1 MAHIM
6 ASEGATVDVGTLV
19 AVIAEPGE
27 SVARPSETRPQK
39 SPTTSKRKPS
49 ATSPTTRIPGMGGQV
64 TPVARKLA
72 RQNNIDIATVQGTG
86 PNGRITEQDVRLVIE
101 APQRPAAQV
110 VPRARLLAREHDID
124 LGAVQGSGPNG
135 RILVADVERAV
146 ASQIHAPAG
155 EVVPLKGL
163 RKTIADRMMQSV
175 QTMAQVTLTTEAD
188 VTEVVRLRQALVSEW
203 RPHRLRPVD
212 QDIIVKVV
220 AASLCEHPRLNAL
233 LVNNEIRLLDEVNIG
248 LAMAVPDGLLVPVIR
263 RSNEKDLLSIARET
277 RELADKSRKNE
288 LSIDDMTGAG
298 FTITSLSTYEIDAFT
313 PIIDPPQVAI
323 LGVGRIVEK
332 PAVHQGEIAVR
343 SMMFLSLAF
352 DHRAL
357 DGVPAAEFLRT
368 LKRKLEDPGRIASG
382 Q

>member
-1 MAHIM
+1 MATNVLLPQWGMNMEDGLLVKWLVKEGDTVETGQPLVEIETAKINSELEAPESGVVAHIM

-27 SVARPSETRPQK
+27 SVARPSETHPQK

-49 ATSPTTRIPGMGGQV
+49 ATSPATRIRGIGGQV

-146 ASQIHAPAG
+146 GSQIHAPAG

-175 QTMAQVTLTTEAD
+175 QTMA
-188 VTEVVRLRQALVSEW
+188 
-203 RPHRLRPVD
+203 
-212 QDIIVKVV
+212 
-220 AASLCEHPRLNAL
+220 
-233 LVNNEIRLLDEVNIG
+233 
-248 LAMAVPDGLLVPVIR
+248 
-263 RSNEKDLLSIARET
+263 
-277 RELADKSRKNE
+277 
-288 LSIDDMTGAG
+288 
-298 FTITSLSTYEIDAFT
+298 
-313 PIIDPPQVAI
+313 
-323 LGVGRIVEK
+323 
-332 PAVHQGEIAVR
+332 
-343 SMMFLSLAF
+343 
-352 DHRAL
+352 
-357 DGVPAAEFLRT
+357 
-368 LKRKLEDPGRIASG
+368 
-382 Q
+382 